1 MIYCCDNE
9 AIMYSLLP
17 DLSGYFG
24 FIVLAALAGSA
35 ILVFV
40 SSVLVCLR
48 LRRLVTTS
56 AINQEFAE
64 FGNQIETLT
73 KTLDGVQSDVS
84 WLIDDRAI
92 RQSISMSRSHDTKAG
107 ETVRLPVHRRRRFH

>member
-1 MIYCCDNE
+1 
-9 AIMYSLLP
+9 MYSLLP
-17 DLSGYFG
+17 DPTGYFG
-24 FIVLAALAGSA
+24 MIVLAALAGSA

-56 AINQEFAE
+56 AINQEFAD

-73 KTLDGVQSDVS
+73 KTLDSVQSDVS
-84 WLIDDRAI
+84 WLIDDRTI
-92 RQSISMSRSHDTKAG
+92 RQTVSISRSDDTKSV
-107 ETVRLPVHRRRRFH
+107 ETVKLPVQRRRRIH